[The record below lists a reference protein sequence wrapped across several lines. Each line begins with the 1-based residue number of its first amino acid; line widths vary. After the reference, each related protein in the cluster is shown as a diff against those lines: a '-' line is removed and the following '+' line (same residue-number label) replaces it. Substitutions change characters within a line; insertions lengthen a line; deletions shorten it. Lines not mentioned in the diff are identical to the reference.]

1 MYDRIPMGAKP
12 LWWEG
17 LAGMGY
23 AVVAVSAIILL
34 FEFAQDDGSAA
45 WRWALLVGVVVAFLI
60 GAVLFVRWAGRHR
73 RAVRGRTGHD
83 ATAPREE
90 DSR

>member
-1 MYDRIPMGAKP
+1 MYDRMPTGAKP

-23 AVVAVSAIILL
+23 AVVAVSANILL
-34 FEFAQDDGSAA
+34 FESAREDGSAA
-45 WRWALLVGVVVAFLI
+45 WRWALLVGFVVAFLV

-73 RAVRGRTGHD
+73 RAVRGRTGHE

>member
-1 MYDRIPMGAKP
+1 MYDRMPTGAKP

-17 LAGMGY
+17 LAGMGC
-23 AVVAVSAIILL
+23 AVVAVSVSILL
-34 FEFAQDDGSAA
+34 FTIAQEDGSAA
-45 WRWALLVGVVVAFLI
+45 WRWALLVGFVVAFLV
-60 GAVLFVRWAGRHR
+60 GAVLSARWAGRHR
-73 RAVRGRTGHD
+73 RAVRGRTGHE